1 MKAKKILVL
10 MLAFVMLFTA
20 AGCGGGGSSDVDKES
35 LIIGIDSD
43 ATALDPLKINDT
55 TTMSIL
61 SNVYEPLVR
70 MDANDEIVPAL
81 ATDWEISDDGKE
93 YTFNLRTDAT
103 FHDGTPITAED
114 VKYTMDQTVA
124 SAYTGPYVNF
134 IEKTEVVDEDTV
146 KITLQYA
153 YAPFL
158 ALCTVY
164 SEVIPNGCY
173 ENADIDM
180 SKMPVGSG
188 PYKFVEWAQG
198 DKIVFEAY
206 EGYYQGQASIKN
218 LTYKVI
224 SDSTTAALALESG
237 EIQMN
242 LNVGTADVESLRD
255 KENITLLEEPGT
267 AFYYVILN
275 TNVEEL
281 QDENVRKA
289 INMAISKQNLIDGA
303 NDGFG
308 TATNTFI
315 AEGLPGYRADFEP
328 HPYDV
333 EAAKELMAQSAYP
346 DGFEISLTIP
356 ESRSTHG
363 QLIKADLA
371 QIGIDVTIDIV
382 ETGTLWDTLENMKH
396 EMSIVGWSYVVM
408 DPDVGY
414 YSLYKKDDLS
424 GNYTGWGN
432 EETDAL
438 LLAGRTSTDADERD
452 QIYAELE
459 EKFQGAA
466 PYVPLYWGTEFC
478 AHNAALQGVTIP
490 SCSLYYVYGYSWAE

>member
-1 MKAKKILVL
+1 MKAKKLLVL
-10 MLAFVMLFTA
+10 LLAFVMLFTA
-20 AGCGGGGSSDVDKES
+20 AGCGGGGGAEVDKES
-35 LIIGIDSD
+35 LIIAIDSD

-70 MDANDEIVPAL
+70 MGADNEPVAAL
-81 ATDWEISDDGKE
+81 AKDWDISKDGKE
-93 YTFNLRTDAT
+93 YTFYLRDDAT
-103 FHDGTPITAED
+103 FHDGTPITAAD
-114 VKYTMDQTVA
+114 VVYTMDQTVA
-124 SAYTGPYVNF
+124 SPYTGPYVNF
-134 IEKTEVVDEDTV
+134 IEKTEAVDDYTV

-158 ALCTVY
+158 ALCSVY

-173 ENADIDM
+173 ENADLDM
-180 SKMPVGSG
+180 SKNPNGSG

-206 EGYYQGQASIKN
+206 EGYYGGQAAIKN
-218 LTYKVI
+218 LTFKVI

-237 EIQMN
+237 EVHMN
-242 LNVGTADVESLRD
+242 LNVGTADVESFRSKD
-255 KENITLLEEPGT
+255 GITLLEEPGT
-267 AFYYVILN
+267 AFYYVVLN
-275 TNVEEL
+275 TSNEKL
-281 QDENVRKA
+281 ADENVRKA
-289 INMAISKQNLIDGA
+289 INMVINKQNLIDGA

-315 AEGLPGYRADFEP
+315 AEGLPGYRADFNP

-333 EAAKELMAQSAYP
+333 EAAKELMANSAYP
-346 DGFEISLTIP
+346 DGFEISLTVP

-363 QLIKADLA
+363 QLLKADLA
-371 QIGIDVTIDIV
+371 QIGIDLTIDIV
-382 ETGTLWDTLENMKH
+382 ESGTLWDTVENMDH
-396 EMSIVGWSYVVM
+396 EMTIIGWSYVVM

-424 GNYTGWGN
+424 GNYTAWGN

-438 LLAGRTSTDADERD
+438 LLKGRTSTDAEERD

-478 AHNAALQGVTIP
+478 AHHADLQGVTIP
-490 SCSLYYVYGYSWAE
+490 PCSLYYVYGYSWQ

>member
-20 AGCGGGGSSDVDKES
+20 AGCGGGGAAEVDKES

-70 MDANDEIVPAL
+70 MGADNEPVPAL
-81 ATDWEISDDGKE
+81 ATDWEIKDEGKT
-93 YTFNLRTDAT
+93 YIFNLRTDAT

-124 SAYTGPYVNF
+124 SPYTGPYVNF
-134 IEKTEVVDEDTV
+134 IDKTEVVDEDTV

-206 EGYYQGQASIKN
+206 EGYYQGQAPIKN

-242 LNVGTADVESLRD
+242 LNVGTADVESFRS
-255 KENITLLEEPGT
+255 KEGITLLEEAGT

-275 TNVEEL
+275 TNVPEL

-289 INMAISKQNLIDGA
+289 INMAINKQNLIDGA

-315 AEGLPGYRADFEP
+315 AEGLPGYRADFNP

-333 EAAKELMAQSAYP
+333 EKAKELMSQSAYP
-346 DGFEISLTIP
+346 DGFEIALTIP
-356 ESRSTHG
+356 ESRSVHG
-363 QLIKADLA
+363 QLLKADLA
-371 QIGIDVTIDIV
+371 QIGIDLTIEIV
-382 ETGTLWDTLENMKH
+382 ETGTLWETLENMDH
-396 EMSIVGWSYVVM
+396 QMSIVGWSYVVM

-432 EETDAL
+432 DETDGL
-438 LLAGRTSTDADERD
+438 LLKGRTSTDAEERD
-452 QIYAELE
+452 KIYAELE
-459 EKFQGAA
+459 EKYQGAA

-478 AHNAALQGVTIP
+478 AHHEGLQGVEIP
-490 SCSLYYVYGYSWAE
+490 PCSLYNVYGYSWAE